1 MRKLLCLPWTLC
13 FVACAHTT
21 TPPPALPQA
30 DYRLGIDDLVDVA
43 VWKDPALSA
52 TVPVRPD
59 GKITLPMVGDL
70 LVLDKTTREVEQEVQ
85 GKLKGFV
92 AEPVVS
98 VMVKEVKAGRFFVL
112 GEVIHPGAYPLTN
125 HLTVLQA
132 LALAGGPTEYAR
144 RGRMMLIRMSRDGKA
159 ERFQVNYDQV
169 VHGKA
174 DAIRLL
180 AGDTLYIP

>member
-1 MRKLLCLPWTLC
+1 MRKLLCLTVL
-13 FVACAHTT
+13 FGACAHTT

-30 DYRLGIDDLVDVA
+30 DYRLGVDDVVEVA

-59 GKITLPMVGDL
+59 GKISLPMVGDL
-70 LVLDKTTREVEQEVQ
+70 LVVDRTPRDVEQEVQ
-85 GKLKGFV
+85 GKLKGFL
-92 AEPVVS
+92 ADPIVS

-112 GEVIHPGAYPLTN
+112 GEVIHPGSYPLTH
-125 HLTVLQA
+125 HLTILQA

-144 RGRMMLIRMSRDGKA
+144 RGRMMLIRMSREGRA
-159 ERFQVNYDQV
+159 ERFQVNYDAV
-169 VHGKA
+169 VRGKA

>member
-1 MRKLLCLPWTLC
+1 MRKLLCLCLAIW
-13 FVACAHTT
+13 FGACAHTT

-30 DYRLGIDDLVDVA
+30 DYRLGVDDVVEVA

-59 GKITLPMVGDL
+59 GKISLPMVGDL
-70 LVLDKTTREVEQEVQ
+70 LVLDRTTRDVEQEVQ

-112 GEVIHPGAYPLTN
+112 GEVIHPGAYPITS
-125 HLTVLQA
+125 HLTILQA

-144 RGRMMLIRMSRDGKA
+144 RGRMMLIRMSRDGRA
-159 ERFQVNYDQV
+159 ERYQVNYDAV
-169 VHGKA
+169 VRGKA
-174 DAIRLL
+174 DAIRLV